1 MAGKK
6 SKEAERKRQL
16 AYDMYIQGRPM
27 REIME
32 KTGYKK
38 ASIKIFLNMMGV
50 NRRVTMIGRKEE
62 CIALYEKGMSYREIA
77 KELSVSPTTV
87 RNNLKKWGYGH
98 NAISIAG
105 CEREPE
111 LEPGTKQITYAEDRR
126 KVETIVADGKRYQ
139 DITSYFM

>member
-32 KTGYKK
+32 KTGYKRS
-38 ASIKIFLNMMGV
+38 SIRVFLNMKGV
-50 NRRVTMIGRKEE
+50 NRRVTMKERKEE
-62 CIALYEKGMSYREIA
+62 CIKLYEKGMNCIQIAREM
-77 KELSVSPTTV
+77 SVAPATV
-87 RNNLKKWGYGH
+87 RSNLKKWGYA
-98 NAISIAG
+98 NKKNRTTG
-105 CEREPE
+105 CEKDPE
-111 LEPGTKQITYAEDRR
+111 LEPGTRQITYAENRR
-126 KVETIVADGKRYQ
+126 KAEQVVIGGKRYQ